1 MTMANVRKYGL
12 MRPVKR
18 IYNPIRWT
26 PKRKNRNRE
35 KKKEAIT

>member
-1 MTMANVRKYGL
+1 MANVRKYGY